1 MSFHGLIDIFII
13 EDDSIVRIYH
23 RLSVHLL
30 KDMSVICNLGG
41 VYIINIRVQVFMWT
55 CLLAF
60 QSPLIQVQSGENRIV
75 GTVHSG
81 KL

>member
-13 EDDSIVRIYH
+13 EDDFIVWIYH

-41 VYIINIRVQVFMWT
+41 VYIINIHVQVFYVDLPVSISVPTDTGAAW
-55 CLLAF
+55 
-60 QSPLIQVQSGENRIV
+60 
-75 GTVHSG
+75 
-81 KL
+81 